1 MEIKIY
7 QINSDK
13 DSKRVRFADLESLN
27 REGLTV
33 DPSIYEKVFEGNVD
47 TYDLEVLFGMLNSP
61 EKTPEGYSGRSMSVS
76 DIVEVCDSPIVVG
89 KVIEE
94 NSTTTTFTDFLEYTA
109 YIDTLREQHR
119 NFAVEDYTGQNK
131 HTVELGC
138 YYCDSIGFKYL
149 PDLKMPEIKPIEEPQ
164 YYTKAGHLITEATK
178 AIAIDFDGCL
188 CTNEYPRIGKPIW
201 RVIGA
206 AKEQQENGAILILWT
221 CREGQL
227 LEKAVA
233 ACKRWGLEF
242 DAVNANHPY
251 RIKQYGNDPRKIG
264 ADEYWDDRAVR
275 QTVLP
280 SVVDSMNLLN
290 ACGLAG
296 LDQQGLYQILAR
308 FKADCDYYLGEGH
321 CASRLWGS
329 DVIEHTKLMK
339 AIYQVLPEPPE
350 WLSLNELGALE
361 RKMLAATE
369 VL

>member
-33 DPSIYEKVFEGNVD
+33 DPSIYEKVFEGELD
-47 TYDLEVLFGMLNSP
+47 TNDLETIFGMLNSP
-61 EKTPEGYSGRSMSVS
+61 KKTPDGYSGRSMSVS

-94 NSTTTTFTDFLEYTA
+94 NSTITTFTDFLEYTA
-109 YIDTLREQHR
+109 YIDALREQGR
-119 NFAVEDYTGQNK
+119 NFTAEDYTGLNK
-131 HTVELGC
+131 HTVEPGC
-138 YYCDSIGFKYL
+138 YYCDSIGFKFL
-149 PDLKMPEIKPIEEPQ
+149 PGLKMPESEPIEEPQ
-164 YYTKAGHLITEATK
+164 YYTKAGHLITETTK
-178 AIAIDFDGCL
+178 VVAIDFDGCL
-188 CTNEYPRIGKPIW
+188 CTYEYPRIGKPIW

-221 CREGQL
+221 CREGQR
-227 LEKAVA
+227 LENAVA

-251 RIKQYGNDPRKIG
+251 RIKLYNSDPRKIG

-275 QTVLP
+275 RTAFP
-280 SVVDSMNLLN
+280 SIVESMNLLN

-296 LDQQGLYQILAR
+296 MDQQTLYQMLGR
-308 FKADCDYYLGEGH
+308 LKSDCDYYLGEGH
-321 CASRLWGS
+321 CASRLWGC
-329 DVIEHTKLMK
+329 DVFTHTKLMK

-350 WLSLNELGALE
+350 WLSLNELSTLE
-361 RKMLAATE
+361 RKMLAAKE